1 MSDRS
6 QHAEQQLRALIEVM
20 ARLRDPKDGCSWDLE
35 QTHASIAPYT
45 IEEAYE
51 VADAIEMGDP
61 QALRDELGDLL
72 LQVIFQARIGE
83 EAGHFDFA
91 DIAKAITD
99 KMIRRH
105 PHIFE
110 DASYRTP
117 EEQRLAWEEMK
128 SQERAAKKE
137 TRLLDGI
144 ATTLPAISR
153 AEKLQKRAAR
163 VGFDWPDAS
172 QVMDKLKEEIAE
184 VESELNAKAHDQERL
199 MDEIGD
205 LLFCV
210 VNLARKTG
218 IDPELALKSTNQK
231 FTNRFNYIEQ
241 TLVLNGLNIESARL
255 DEMERLWVEA
265 KTKSQGHSKSK

>member
-1 MSDRS
+1 MADQSP
-6 QHAEQQLRALIEVM
+6 HAEQQLRALIEMM
-20 ARLRDPKDGCSWDLE
+20 ARLRDPKDGCAWDLE

-51 VADAIEMGDP
+51 VAEAVDSGDP
-61 QALRDELGDLL
+61 DALRDELGDLL

-83 EAGHFDFA
+83 EAGHFAFA

-105 PHIFE
+105 PHIFG
-110 DASYRTP
+110 DASYRTQ
-117 EEQRLAWEEMK
+117 EEQRMAWEEMK

-163 VGFDWPDAS
+163 VGFDWPDAM

-184 VESELNAKAHDQERL
+184 AEIELKAEPRDQNRL

-231 FTNRFNYIEQ
+231 FKKRFNYIEQ
-241 TLVLNGLNIESARL
+241 SLVSKGLKIEDVDL
-255 DEMERLWVEA
+255 DTMENLWTE
-265 KTKSQGHSKSK
+265 SKQKV

>member
-1 MSDRS
+1 MADQSP
-6 QHAEQQLRALIEVM
+6 HAEQQLRALIEVM
-20 ARLRDPKDGCSWDLE
+20 ARLRDPKDGCAWDLE

-51 VADAIEMGDP
+51 VAEAVDSGNPD
-61 QALRDELGDLL
+61 ALRDELGDLL

-83 EAGHFDFA
+83 ETGHFAFA

-105 PHIFE
+105 PHIFG
-110 DASYRTP
+110 DASYRTQ
-117 EEQRLAWEEMK
+117 EEQRMAWEEMK

-163 VGFDWPDAS
+163 VGFDWPDAM

-184 VESELNAKAHDQERL
+184 AEIELKAEPRDQNRL

-218 IDPELALKSTNQK
+218 IDPELALKSTNKK

-241 TLVLNGLNIESARL
+241 SLVSKGLKIEDVDLDAMEKLWIESKQK
-255 DEMERLWVEA
+255 V
-265 KTKSQGHSKSK
+265 

>member
-1 MSDRS
+1 MADQSP
-6 QHAEQQLRALIEVM
+6 HAEQQLRALIEVM
-20 ARLRDPKDGCSWDLE
+20 ARLRDPKDGCAWDIE

-51 VADAIEMGDP
+51 VAEAVDSGDP
-61 QALRDELGDLL
+61 DALRDELGDLL

-83 EAGHFDFA
+83 ETGHFAFA

-105 PHIFE
+105 PHIFG
-110 DASYRTP
+110 DASYRTQ
-117 EEQRLAWEEMK
+117 EEQRMAWEEMK

-163 VGFDWPDAS
+163 VGFDWPDAM
-172 QVMDKLKEEIAE
+172 QVMDKIKEEIAE
-184 VESELNAKAHDQERL
+184 AEIELKAEPRDQNRL

-241 TLVLNGLNIESARL
+241 SLVSKRLKIEDVDL
-255 DEMERLWVEA
+255 DTMENLWTE
-265 KTKSQGHSKSK
+265 SKQKV